1 LSFRIVYEVIKDA
14 VEFKKRERWNSVSGR
29 VSKVAGTNREPIK
42 PIVNI
47 DYIIKIRDMLWDRPR
62 DLLLFDF
69 CIRTGLTLKNI
80 LRLKVAD
87 LHNVQVGQSVRAFKE
102 FGKSN
107 NNSVIMSEALYQSFQ
122 RYVEVL
128 RPEPEAYLFKSRKGL
143 KPLNVSSASNMIN
156 RWFEAI
162 GLTGLSGVSSLK
174 KTWQLHFAGPAPTE
188 DERVSPP
195 NTFEQLRPIQA
206 GTRTLWER
214 IYRELLSA
222 IIAGRIRPGDKL
234 NMEIIAGQM
243 EVSLMPVRQAIQR
256 LESIGFVRTQKK
268 KGTVV
273 NKLSLDNFSEIFEVR
288 LSLESFATHKAC
300 QNISQQNL
308 DEMERLH
315 ELYAGAR
322 QNSDVEEFIKLN
334 RAFHFSLYSYSHN
347 PTLLKMI
354 NELWDKVSPY
364 LHLLLR
370 DVKGYRR
377 DMSFSCHQEILDG
390 LRRRDPDKV
399 VKWVRADL
407 TQGAEKLVKA
417 WQHKNT
423 SRYLK

>member
-1 LSFRIVYEVIKDA
+1 MSFRIVYEVIKDA